1 MILPLSEARLAA
13 LFGFA
18 YGGVMP
24 LYAVLAR
31 EYFGQKIMGGVLGAA
46 SMVSSLGMALGP
58 LVGGWIFDRF
68 GGYAWLYI
76 GSFAMGAGAVA
87 IALAFP
93 PTPRMKIAFT

>member
-1 MILPLSEARLAA
+1 VAA
-13 LFGFA
+13 VFGFA

-46 SMVSSLGMALGP
+46 SMVSSLGMAAGP
-58 LVGGWIFDRF
+58 VLGGWIFDRF
-68 GGYAWLYI
+68 GSYTWLYI
-76 GSFAMGAGAVA
+76 YSFAMGAGAVA

-93 PTPRMKIAFT
+93 PTPRMKLALT